1 MFFLMNLI
9 LFAVVITV
17 VILATIFISKKLN
30 TGELKNDNLFTKF
43 LKVIFDLI
51 TFLIPACIISALF
64 VIPLFSTITV
74 VLHDSPNGENMLEQ
88 IYNYI
93 QTTGGVLGLG
103 IGLVLGFLL
112 TYVIRNTAHL
122 NRIEEKIAE
131 IQEKQIKE

>member
-1 MFFLMNLI
+1 
-9 LFAVVITV
+9 
-17 VILATIFISKKLN
+17 
-30 TGELKNDNLFTKF
+30 
-43 LKVIFDLI
+43 
-51 TFLIPACIISALF
+51 
-64 VIPLFSTITV
+64 
-74 VLHDSPNGENMLEQ
+74 MLEQ